1 MHSKRRCEICTCSVI
16 LGELALS
23 RFEITRAFQYYF
35 PENLD
40 ASENF
45 SDSSLNHT
53 FESEQF
59 RFPLF
64 YEK

>member
-1 MHSKRRCEICTCSVI
+1 MHSKRRCKICTCSVI

-23 RFEITRAFQYYF
+23 LFEITRAFQYYF

-45 SDSSLNHT
+45 SD
-53 FESEQF
+53 
-59 RFPLF
+59 LF
-64 YEK
+64 SQSHI